1 MNLEELKQFIK
12 QVGWGMLATTDGRIS
27 CSTSV
32 PVRVNV
38 VVPHAGPV
46 LSAVERAGTV
56 SIPVR
61 VYEILAGKTKIIYP
75 LLPV

>member
-12 QVGWGMLATTDGRIS
+12 QVAPGFLATTDGRIS

-32 PVRVNV
+32 PVRVSVRVNV
-38 VVPHAGPV
+38 VVPTQ
-46 LSAVERAGTV
+46 AGTV

-61 VYEILAGKTKIIYP
+61 VYEILAGKT
-75 LLPV
+75 